1 MKPEATTN
9 PTRNPAPDCAVQ
21 SIGEV
26 FKALS
31 NEHRLR
37 IMGWLMNPHEAFPGA
52 PGGDLV
58 AEGVCVTSLTEKTGL
73 TQPSVTNH
81 MHLLQQAGLV
91 TSSRR
96 RNWVFY
102 KPNRERFHDVIAAL
116 EMLASKAPDH
126 HPEPQREQNLH

>member
-1 MKPEATTN
+1 MKPEAPLP
-9 PTRNPAPDCAVQ
+9 PTGKASPNCDIQ

-37 IMGWLMNPHEAFPGA
+37 IMGWLMNPLEAFPA
-52 PGGDLV
+52 VPGGDLL

-91 TSSRR
+91 TSTRR

-126 HPEPQREQNLH
+126 HSQQEQNLH

>member
-1 MKPEATTN
+1 MQPGTPET
-9 PTRNPAPDCAVQ
+9 PPAQIPPDCAIQ
-21 SIGEV
+21 SIGEM

-37 IMGWLMNPHEAFPGA
+37 IMGWLMNPTEAFDGIA
-52 PGGDLV
+52 GGDLIE
-58 AEGVCVTSLTEKTGL
+58 EGVCVSALTEKTGL

-81 MHLLQQAGLV
+81 MHLLAQAGLV

-102 KPNRERFHDVIAAL
+102 KPNRARFQEVIAAL
-116 EMLASKAPDH
+116 KMLASKAPDH
-126 HPEPQREQNLH
+126 QLH